1 MATNAE
7 NLFSIA
13 KVLSLDHQNIKNV
26 FLIKELKIMV
36 SFKPK
41 NYFLR
46 LYSWLPIIV
55 LFISVLNEFD
65 INYLNFNYFSFNFP
79 FILIFYFTLKDLK
92 HFDYFFVFIAGLIN
106 DTVVGLP
113 LGISSL
119 SYTLICIA
127 TSYLRNITIRPNP
140 IKDWF
145 YFLFVISFL
154 NSINYSILT
163 LFFSH
168 NLVLWNYIINT
179 FFTFLFYLV
188 FVSIFKIYLKGL
200 ND

>member
-1 MATNAE
+1 
-7 NLFSIA
+7 
-13 KVLSLDHQNIKNV
+13 
-26 FLIKELKIMV
+26 MV

-41 NYFLR
+41 NYFFK
-46 LYSWLPIIV
+46 LYSWLPIII

-65 INYLNFNYFSFNFP
+65 INYLNLNYFSFNFP

-92 HFDYFFVFIAGLIN
+92 HFDYFFVFIAGLIS

-127 TSYLRNITIRPNP
+127 TSYFRNITIRPNP

-154 NSINYSILT
+154 NSINYSILS
-163 LFFSH
+163 LFFSY
-168 NLVLWNYIINT
+168 NLVLWSYVINT

-188 FVSIFKIYLKGL
+188 FLSIFKIYIKGL